1 MKPRT
6 LGLTLL
12 SISLVSALAFVNLYA
27 LRSDL
32 TLVAEAQET
41 SDRGSVRMIRFVL
54 SEDGIYPRSMR
65 IDKGLV
71 NIALEDR
78 TKGSEGLLVE
88 SVAGEERTRVTQVRR
103 AEKHWRGRTLIRL
116 TPGRYLISDASQPEH
131 KAELTVSP

>member
-12 SISLVSALAFVNLYA
+12 SICLVSALAFVGLYA
-27 LRSDL
+27 LRSDP
-32 TLVAEAQET
+32 TPVAEAQET
-41 SDRGSVRMIRFVL
+41 SDRGPVRMIRFVL
-54 SEDGIYPRSMR
+54 SEDGIYPRAMR

-78 TKGSEGLLVE
+78 TNGSEGLLIE
-88 SVAGEERTRVTQVRR
+88 SVVDQQRTRVTQVRR